1 MEELKTSDTN
11 FELTSK
17 NINKDLIHFKN
28 DILKDIRAIKLSFA
42 EKYSILEE
50 NLKQKIN
57 SFDLT

>member
-28 DILKDIRAIKLSFA
+28 DILKEFTNQITKIGV
-42 EKYSILEE
+42 EKSM
-50 NLKQKIN
+50 KQKKKLIN
-57 SFDLT
+57 L